1 MDKLANLRYY
11 FEIISIPIF
20 AYFVIHLVGHGFLSL
35 QDVHHTH
42 AHHGDHATFFSP
54 DFFAGVAGLVV
65 FTAIWNLKFMKKF
78 VPCSHDHCHHVQIVS
93 HLLATT
99 AFVFH
104 FFPESVVRH
113 KILAN
118 FDWHNIENIAGFI
131 GFFSHFIIDIVLM
144 IMLSSFWKKT
154 WQKAIS
160 MIIIIAIWF
169 FAFYIGKNGGL
180 ALTGVSKPIILIFSG
195 FLLSMFIHKPHK
207 PKVACN
213 NECKH

>member
-78 VPCSHDHCHHVQIVS
+78 VPCSHDHCLSRQ
-93 HLLATT
+93 
-99 AFVFH
+99 
-104 FFPESVVRH
+104 
-113 KILAN
+113 
-118 FDWHNIENIAGFI
+118 
-131 GFFSHFIIDIVLM
+131 DIRRCSEQRGICDRASDLGEP
-144 IMLSSFWKKT
+144 W
-154 WQKAIS
+154 
-160 MIIIIAIWF
+160 
-169 FAFYIGKNGGL
+169 
-180 ALTGVSKPIILIFSG
+180 
-195 FLLSMFIHKPHK
+195 
-207 PKVACN
+207 C
-213 NECKH
+213 